1 MSQAAKLLETV
12 YSPEAQIDEAAGVV
26 RQVKVLGRDSENGR
40 TYSQQAMQDAARLYE
55 GVEVNIDHDRKDPK
69 RERGLLEGFGVL
81 RNVKESADAVHA
93 DLHYLKSHPAAPV
106 FLERAKRF
114 PQNIGLSHNADG
126 KVGRSGGKLIVESVA
141 KVNSVDVVRNPATN
155 KGLFESREIPASKPL
170 AEILEAKYPETA
182 KTCGLLEMAGMG
194 AVSVDYPAEGD
205 SEGQMKAAFR
215 AMVTSAFDDESLD
228 IKATAKR
235 ITAILR
241 AYDKLTGSSSEGG
254 SEPDPKDDKSMSES
268 KDKKPEGAADPRLD
282 KLIES
287 VEELKKSNAL
297 RDKREKVVALLD
309 EFKVEHD
316 SALIESMLKLPD
328 EASMKALAEREGK
341 LRPAVATSG
350 RGPKPLIESRASQ
363 EKPLEY
369 PKDSKSFAAALR

>member
-1 MSQAAKLLETV
+1 MSQAARLLETV
-12 YSPEAQIDEAAGVV
+12 YSPEAQIDEAAGIV

-40 TYSQQAMQDAARLYE
+40 TYSPQAMADAARLYE
-55 GVEVNIDHDRKDPK
+55 GQEVNIDHDRKDPK
-69 RERGLLEGFGVL
+69 RERGLMEGFGVL
-81 RNVKESADAVHA
+81 RNVKESTDAVYA
-93 DLHYLKSHPAAPV
+93 DLHFLKSHPAAPV

-126 KVGRSGGKLIVESVA
+126 KVGRNGGKLIVESVA
-141 KVNSVDVVRNPATN
+141 KVHSVDVVRNPATN
-155 KGLFESREIPASKPL
+155 KGLFESRDIPETKTL
-170 AEILEAKYPETA
+170 AAILEAKYPDTA
-182 KTCGLLEMAGMG
+182 KTCGLLEMAGLG

-205 SEGQMKAAFR
+205 SDGQMKAAFR
-215 AMVTSAFDDESLD
+215 AMVLSAFDDESLD

-241 AYDKLTGSSSEGG
+241 AYDKLTGSSSEDDP
-254 SEPDPKDDKSMSES
+254 SEPAAKEKTVAES
-268 KDKKPEGAADPRLD
+268 TTTVTDPRLD

-287 VEELKKSNAL
+287 VDELKKSNAL
-297 RDKREKVVALLD
+297 RDKREKAVALLD

-341 LRPAVATSG
+341 LRPAVTTSG

-369 PKDSKSFAAALR
+369 PKDHDSFIAALR